1 MKLVAFIIFI
11 SFVLENSL
19 TLLISSGTLFTS
31 LFVVTSLVL
40 IYPFFN
46 NKNNN
51 YLVISFLIGLMYDFV
66 YTDTLFL
73 NALIFLILGLFV
85 EKINEAL
92 SNNALNVMIMTF
104 FTVSLY
110 RILTYV
116 VLLLVGYLH
125 LDFSLLLA
133 SLYESYLANIL
144 YSLVMYLIFDYFSRK
159 YRILK
164 IDWCLTLGLLYGK
177 ILYCVDLVLQ
187 PRRKGFKLRYLNG
200 ESET

>member
-116 VLLLVGYLH
+116 VLLLVGYLNW
-125 LDFSLLLA
+125 DFSLLLA

-200 ESET
+200 EYET